1 MSADGEAESA
11 VSAGGDPWQSVVG
24 QPDAVAR
31 MRAAVERPVHAYL
44 FVGPRGS
51 GIRRAAGVFA
61 GELLAARAVS
71 PEAAARDR
79 ALAQREQHPD
89 VYVLEPEGRGLLV
102 EEASR
107 LVVEASRSPVE
118 GSLKVIVCDR
128 FHAAE
133 PAVAPKLLKTIEEP
147 PPTTVFV
154 LLAEEVPA
162 EQITIAS
169 RCLQIDFRALSAEDI
184 TAVLVDEGVDSVTA
198 ADVAQA
204 SAGDL
209 DRARLLVTDPR
220 FLARRDAWRSVPER
234 LDGTGGAVAVVV
246 EELRALIDEA
256 QEPLVSRHAEETAEL
271 DRVEAE
277 RGTRGSGRK
286 TLEQRQRRE
295 LRLLRDDELRF
306 GLATL
311 ASAYRDRLL
320 AGADADA
327 MASRLARISAA
338 GPALIRNPNEALLL
352 QALLVDL

>member
-1 MSADGEAESA
+1 MSADDGTGST
-11 VSAGGDPWQSVVG
+11 VSVEGDPWRSVIG
-24 QPDAVAR
+24 QPMAVDR
-31 MRAAVERPVHAYL
+31 MRSAVERPVHAYL

-51 GIRRAAGVFA
+51 GTRRAAGVFA
-61 GELLAARAVS
+61 GELLAARASS
-71 PEAAARDR
+71 PAAAARDR
-79 ALAQREQHPD
+79 DLARREQHPD
-89 VYVLEPEGRGLLV
+89 IYVLEPEGRGLLV

-107 LVVEASRSPVE
+107 LVVEASRSPIE

-162 EQITIAS
+162 EQVTIAS
-169 RCLQIDFRALSAEDI
+169 RCLQIDFRSLSAEVI
-184 TAVLVDEGVDSVTA
+184 ARALVDEGVAGAV
-198 ADVAQA
+198 ADEVAQA
-204 SAGDL
+204 AAGDL
-209 DRARLLVTDPR
+209 DRARLLATDPR
-220 FLARRDAWRSVPER
+220 FLARRDAWRSVPDR
-234 LDGTGGAVAVVV
+234 LDGTGAAVAVAVD
-246 EELRALIDEA
+246 ELRALIDEA
-256 QEPLVSRHAEETAEL
+256 QEPLVARHADETAEL

-311 ASAYRDRLL
+311 AAAYRDQLV
-320 AGADADA
+320 AGADPDA
-327 MASRLARISAA
+327 MASRMARISAA

-352 QALLVDL
+352 HALLVDL